1 MNLLRDFFSKY
12 LFPVILIIV
21 GLLIVLVSKG
31 QTELFVLGG
40 VAILAIGV
48 ISILYILGIINQV
61 VQIIL
66 SILLIVAAA
75 IFIYL
80 DYEVID
86 DEMAEMAK
94 REKIAT
100 HVIQRL
106 KDIRTAELA
115 YFKINNQ
122 YTGNFDTLIHFLK
135 TAEFPVIKKLG
146 TLPDSVPTEEMAAEL
161 GIVSPMPPNMTDE
174 QVLDSGLL
182 VRDTIYVSV
191 LKSTFL
197 TEDALAERKT
207 PFYLDSLPKVP
218 FSDHK
223 FELKAGF
230 IDVSGVKQPVFQAL
244 DPDPYDKQFMVGSMT
259 QASTSGNWNE

>member
-1 MNLLRDFFSKY
+1 MNLLREFFSKY
-12 LFPVILIIV
+12 LFPVILILI

-40 VAILAIGV
+40 VAILGIGI
-48 ISILYILGIINQV
+48 ISILYILGIINRL

-66 SILLIVAAA
+66 SVLLVVAAA

-80 DYEVID
+80 DYDVID

-94 REKIAT
+94 RQKIAT

-115 YFKINNQ
+115 YLKVNES
-122 YTGNFDTLIHFLK
+122 YTGNFDTLIHFVK
-135 TAEFPVIKKLG
+135 TAKFPVIKKLG

-161 GIVSPMPPNMTDE
+161 GIVSSMPPNMTDE

-182 VRDTIYVSV
+182 VRDTIYIGV
-191 LKSTFL
+191 LESTFL
-197 TEDALAERKT
+197 TDEALAERKA
-207 PFYLDSLPKVP
+207 PFHVDSLAKVP
-218 FSDHK
+218 FSNHE
-223 FELKAGF
+223 FELKAGH
-230 IDVSGVKQPVFQAL
+230 IEVSGVKQPVFQAL
-244 DPDPYDKQFMVGSMT
+244 DPKPYAKQYIVGSMT
-259 QASTSGNWNE
+259 QASTSGNWSE